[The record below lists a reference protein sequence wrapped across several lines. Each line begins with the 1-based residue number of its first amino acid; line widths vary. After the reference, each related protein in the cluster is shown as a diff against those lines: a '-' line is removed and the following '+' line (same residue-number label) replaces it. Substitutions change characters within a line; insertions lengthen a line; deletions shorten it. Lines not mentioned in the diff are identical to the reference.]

1 MNYQTTKCEFLGSV
15 KISPVLCKNKSCL
28 LVESQNEK
36 DRILEIK
43 GRQDFVLLQTTTT
56 NKSHL
61 TNLKFLM

>member
-15 KISPVLCKNKSCL
+15 KIKPCL
-28 LVESQNEK
+28 HVESQNEK

>member
-15 KISPVLCKNKSCL
+15 KIKSCL
-28 LVESQNEK
+28 HVESQNEK

-56 NKSHL
+56 NKSH
-61 TNLKFLM
+61 